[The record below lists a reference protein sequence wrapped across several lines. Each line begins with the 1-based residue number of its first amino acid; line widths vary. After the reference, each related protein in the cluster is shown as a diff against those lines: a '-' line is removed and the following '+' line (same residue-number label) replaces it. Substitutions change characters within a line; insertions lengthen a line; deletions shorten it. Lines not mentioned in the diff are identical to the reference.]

1 MFQEAW
7 RIAQGSVKV
16 TLYYRLHPLYSG
28 IVWHPGRCIIEKLY
42 QQEHRNQP
50 VSDSYEFV
58 SQDVEQTE
66 QLGRT
71 LGQHL
76 TGGDVI
82 CLSGDLGAGKTALAR
97 GIGAGW
103 DAQESVTSPTFTL
116 VHEHHRA
123 HDSQTLYHIDCYRL
137 VSASDARS
145 IGLEDLLYGH
155 DPVVL
160 EWAENVQDWLPPER
174 LWITLTFLDS
184 TRRHIH
190 VTATGGHY
198 RALLA
203 ALRAMS

>member
-1 MFQEAW
+1 M
-7 RIAQGSVKV
+7 
-16 TLYYRLHPLYSG
+16 
-28 IVWHPGRCIIEKLY
+28 
-42 QQEHRNQP
+42 
-50 VSDSYEFV
+50 SDSFEFV
-58 SQDVEQTE
+58 SQNVEQTE

-82 CLSGDLGAGKTALAR
+82 CLSGDLGAGKTALTR

-123 HDSQTLYHIDCYRL
+123 HDDQILYHIDCYRL
-137 VSASDARS
+137 ARASDAWS
-145 IGLEDLLYGH
+145 IGLEELLYGH
-155 DPVVL
+155 NPVVL
-160 EWAENVQDWLPPER
+160 EWAENVRDLLPPER

-184 TRRHIH
+184 TRRHID
-190 VTATGGHY
+190 VTAMGEHY

-203 ALRAMS
+203 ALRAAG

>member
-1 MFQEAW
+1 M
-7 RIAQGSVKV
+7 
-16 TLYYRLHPLYSG
+16 
-28 IVWHPGRCIIEKLY
+28 
-42 QQEHRNQP
+42 
-50 VSDSYEFV
+50 SDSFEFV
-58 SQDVEQTE
+58 SQNVEHTE

-103 DAQESVTSPTFTL
+103 GAQESVTSPTFTL

-123 HDSQTLYHIDCYRL
+123 HDDQILYHVDCYRL
-137 VSASDARS
+137 ARASDAWS
-145 IGLEDLLYGH
+145 IGLEEMLYGLN
-155 DPVVL
+155 PVVL
-160 EWAENVQDWLPPER
+160 EWAENVRDMLPPER

-184 TRRHIH
+184 TRRHID
-190 VTATGGHY
+190 VTATGERY

-203 ALRAMS
+203 ALRAAG

>member
-1 MFQEAW
+1 MFN
-7 RIAQGSVKV
+7 SF
-16 TLYYRLHPLYSG
+16 
-28 IVWHPGRCIIEKLY
+28 
-42 QQEHRNQP
+42 
-50 VSDSYEFV
+50 EFV
-58 SQDVEQTE
+58 SQNVEQTE

-82 CLSGDLGAGKTALAR
+82 CLSGDLGTGKTALTR

-103 DAQESVTSPTFTL
+103 NAHEPITSPTFTL

-123 HDSQTLYHIDCYRL
+123 RDNQILYHIDCYRL
-137 VSASDARS
+137 ASASDAWS

-174 LWITLTFLDS
+174 LWITLAFLDS

-190 VTATGGHY
+190 LTAAGERY

-203 ALRAMS
+203 ALQAMS